1 MTWRHAR
8 VLTLLLLVLLI
19 AAPLSSGDKGLWLS
33 LAPTPAQH
41 LEAASDRLP
50 AELSILVPDAAARVA
65 RAVAAARP
73 ERADTAK
80 TLGLAG
86 ALWPT
91 GSGERWTVVVSTPPY
106 PHGEVFAARSA
117 PRAPPA

>member
-1 MTWRHAR
+1 MTWRRAR
-8 VLTLLLLVLLI
+8 ILTLLLLALMI

-41 LEAASDRLP
+41 LEAAPDRLP
-50 AELSILVPDAAARVA
+50 AELSILVPESAARVA
-65 RAVAAARP
+65 RASTAARP
-73 ERADTAK
+73 ERADAPR

-86 ALWPT
+86 AAWSP
-91 GSGERWTVVVSTPPY
+91 GSGERWTVVVSAPPY
-106 PHGEVFAARSA
+106 PHGEVFAARPA